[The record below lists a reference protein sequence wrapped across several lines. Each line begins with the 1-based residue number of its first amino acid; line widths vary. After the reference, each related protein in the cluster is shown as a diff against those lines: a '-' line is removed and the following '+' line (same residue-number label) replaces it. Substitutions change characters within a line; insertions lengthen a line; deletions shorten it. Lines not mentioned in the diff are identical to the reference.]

1 MWKGLD
7 VNRCP
12 PAICLLNTGKGR
24 EDKEREEVSASELL
38 LMTGVVIVLD
48 TPAHLEMQSSIDAA
62 GALCSWRGNIVT
74 VNILKGTTLV
84 NVITFFRNLALA
96 VSASVWTLGRWTTLE
111 LTSNPKML
119 REV

>member
-1 MWKGLD
+1 
-7 VNRCP
+7 
-12 PAICLLNTGKGR
+12 
-24 EDKEREEVSASELL
+24 
-38 LMTGVVIVLD
+38 
-48 TPAHLEMQSSIDAA
+48 MQSSIDAA

-84 NVITFFRNLALA
+84 NVITFFCNLALA

-119 REV
+119 REI

>member
-38 LMTGVVIVLD
+38 LMTGIVIVLD
-48 TPAHLEMQSSIDAA
+48 IPAHLEMQSSIDAA

-84 NVITFFRNLALA
+84 NVITFFVIWHLRFQP
-96 VSASVWTLGRWTTLE
+96 VSGL
-111 LTSNPKML
+111 
-119 REV
+119 